1 MIRKT
6 EIDKAIKM
14 QVKILKELMIT
25 VLVIIIIL
33 TK

>member
-6 EIDKAIKM
+6 EIDKTIKM